1 MNLEFKPSS
10 YRSWQSREVHR
21 KELGINI
28 SVYVSGWISTNQGI
42 LKGKDFA
49 EFILDRCQNGVY
61 ENLKED
67 LSYLLV
73 NNDGNFAIVVCF
85 DS

>member
-49 EFILDRCQNGVY
+49 EFI
-61 ENLKED
+61 
-67 LSYLLV
+67 
-73 NNDGNFAIVVCF
+73 
-85 DS
+85 